1 MQVEVLETERLR
13 LVKVDQSV
21 LDMVFVEMNGA
32 EQMKFLGCDTPEQL
46 IEKQRQYDEGFST
59 YNKKFLYFFLI
70 DKITEM
76 NIGWCGYHTW
86 YTPHRRAEIGYQ
98 IAEEYQNRGLMKEAL
113 IPIIDYGL
121 NKMNL
126 QRIEAYVG
134 EENTASLRLMEI
146 FEFKKE
152 GLMKKHYNIDGV
164 NVDSLVFGLL
174 K

>member
-1 MQVEVLETERLR
+1 
-13 LVKVDQSV
+13 
-21 LDMVFVEMNGA
+21 
-32 EQMKFLGCDTPEQL
+32 MKFLGCDTPEQL
-46 IEKQRQYDEGFST
+46 VEKQRQYDEGFST

-113 IPIIDYGL
+113 IPIIDNGL

-134 EENTASLRLMEI
+134 EENAASLRLMEI

>member
-1 MQVEVLETERLR
+1 
-13 LVKVDQSV
+13 
-21 LDMVFVEMNGA
+21 
-32 EQMKFLGCDTPEQL
+32 MKFLGCDTPEQL
-46 IEKQRQYDEGFST
+46 VEKQRQYDEGFST

-113 IPIIDYGL
+113 IPIIDHGL

-134 EENTASLRLMEI
+134 EENAASLRLMEI

-164 NVDSLVFGLL
+164 NGDSLVFGLL

>member
-1 MQVEVLETERLR
+1 
-13 LVKVDQSV
+13 
-21 LDMVFVEMNGA
+21 
-32 EQMKFLGCDTPEQL
+32 MKFLGCDTPEQL
-46 IEKQRQYDEGFST
+46 VEKQRQYDEGFST

-113 IPIIDYGL
+113 IPIIDNGL

-134 EENTASLRLMEI
+134 EENAASLRLMEI

-152 GLMKKHYNIDGV
+152 GLMKKT
-164 NVDSLVFGLL
+164 L
-174 K
+174 

>member
-1 MQVEVLETERLR
+1 
-13 LVKVDQSV
+13 
-21 LDMVFVEMNGA
+21 
-32 EQMKFLGCDTPEQL
+32 
-46 IEKQRQYDEGFST
+46 
-59 YNKKFLYFFLI
+59 
-70 DKITEM
+70 M

-113 IPIIDYGL
+113 VPIIDYGL

-152 GLMKKHYNIDGV
+152 GLLKKHYNIDGI